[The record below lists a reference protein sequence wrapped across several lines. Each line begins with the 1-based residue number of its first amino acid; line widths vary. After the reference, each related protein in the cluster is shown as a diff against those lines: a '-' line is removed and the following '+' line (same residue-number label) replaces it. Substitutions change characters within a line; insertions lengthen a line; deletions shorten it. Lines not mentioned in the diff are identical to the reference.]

1 MAIQE
6 FGTAL
11 LKQYLTNKL
20 VDKGIKG
27 IEKYTGT
34 SSDEDKDKSGFVS
47 QQKTGGL
54 GSILGR
60 ALAFSLF
67 GPVLG
72 PLAFAGGKGILNLGK
87 QQGLGLN
94 PFGGDGPTG
103 PAGIVSGKVQTL
115 DGRIVD
121 SDSDEAR
128 ADLNA
133 RDQAFQ
139 ETGDYDVYSN
149 TVTTGPTQPDFDPN
163 KDYYTGSDE
172 EDRDNESNGDS
183 GGGGGGGGGSPGS
196 AGPGGSD
203 EMGSFRYGGR
213 ASYSG
218 GGLAS
223 LYR

>member
-34 SSDEDKDKSGFVS
+34 SSDDDDEGKGFTS
-47 QQKTGGL
+47 TQKTGGL
-54 GSILGR
+54 GSILGK

-87 QQGLGLN
+87 QQGLGFS

-103 PAGIVSGKVQTL
+103 PAGIVANKAVTL
-115 DGRIVD
+115 DGKIVD
-121 SDSDEAR
+121 VGSDDYYD
-128 ADLNA
+128 DLDA
-133 RDQAFQ
+133 RDKEFE

-149 TVTTGPTQPDFDPN
+149 TVTTGPTQPAFDPN
-163 KDYYTGSDE
+163 KDYYEGSDE
-172 EDRDNESNGDS
+172 QDRDDDS
-183 GGGGGGGGGSPGS
+183 GGGGGTSSSDQGETSSDSGFSDSGSYEDFGTMY
-196 AGPGGSD
+196 A
-203 EMGSFRYGGR
+203 R
-213 ASYSG
+213 

>member
-1 MAIQE
+1 MAVQE

-20 VDKGIKG
+20 VDKGVKS

-87 QQGLGLN
+87 QQGLGFS
-94 PFGGDGPTG
+94 PFGGDGPPG
-103 PAGIVSGKVQTL
+103 PAGIVSNKAVTL
-115 DGRIVD
+115 DGNIVD
-121 SDSDEAR
+121 VGSDDYYD
-128 ADLNA
+128 DLDA
-133 RDQAFQ
+133 RDKEFE

-149 TVTTGPTQPDFDPN
+149 TVTTGPTQPAFDPN
-163 KDYYTGSDE
+163 KDYYEGSDE
-172 EDRDNESNGDS
+172 QDRDDDS
-183 GGGGGGGGGSPGS
+183 GSGDGTSSSDQGETSADSGFSDSGSYEDFGTTY
-196 AGPGGSD
+196 A
-203 EMGSFRYGGR
+203 R
-213 ASYSG
+213 

>member
-1 MAIQE
+1 MIEQLAK
-6 FGTAL
+6 GL
-11 LKQYLTNKL
+11 LQNYITRKAT
-20 VDKGIKG
+20 DKGISL

-34 SSDEDKDKSGFVS
+34 SSDDDKDKSGLVS

-87 QQGLGLN
+87 QQGLGFS

-103 PAGIVSGKVQTL
+103 PAGIVANKAVTL
-115 DGRIVD
+115 DGNIVD
-121 SDSDEAR
+121 VGSDDYYD
-128 ADLNA
+128 DLDA
-133 RDQAFQ
+133 RDKEFE

-149 TVTTGPTQPDFDPN
+149 TVTTGPTQPAFDPN
-163 KDYYTGSDE
+163 KDYYEGSDE
-172 EDRDNESNGDS
+172 QDRDDDS
-183 GGGGGGGGGSPGS
+183 GSSSTTSSSDQGETSSDSGFSDSGSYEDFGTTY
-196 AGPGGSD
+196 A
-203 EMGSFRYGGR
+203 R
-213 ASYSG
+213 

>member
-1 MAIQE
+1 MIEQLAK
-6 FGTAL
+6 GL
-11 LKQYLTNKL
+11 LQNYITRKAT
-20 VDKGIKG
+20 DKGISL

-87 QQGLGLN
+87 QQGLGFS

-103 PAGIVSGKVQTL
+103 PAGIVANKAVTL
-115 DGRIVD
+115 DGKIVD
-121 SDSDEAR
+121 VGSDDYYD
-128 ADLNA
+128 DLDA
-133 RDQAFQ
+133 RDKEFE

-149 TVTTGPTQPDFDPN
+149 TVTTGPTQPAFDPN
-163 KDYYTGSDE
+163 KDYYEGSDE
-172 EDRDNESNGDS
+172 QDRDDDSGS
-183 GGGGGGGGGSPGS
+183 GGGTSSSDQGETSADSGFSDSGSYEDFGTTY
-196 AGPGGSD
+196 A
-203 EMGSFRYGGR
+203 R
-213 ASYSG
+213 

>member
-1 MAIQE
+1 MAVE
-6 FGTAL
+6 LGTAL
-11 LKQYLTNKL
+11 LKQYVTNKL
-20 VDKGIKG
+20 IDKGIAG

-34 SSDEDKDKSGFVS
+34 SSDEDKDTSGFVS

-87 QQGLGLN
+87 QQGLGFS
-94 PFGGDGPTG
+94 PFGGDGPSG
-103 PAGIVSGKVQTL
+103 PAGIVANKAVTL
-115 DGRIVD
+115 DGNIVD
-121 SDSDEAR
+121 VGSDDYYEDLDKRDEE
-128 ADLNA
+128 
-133 RDQAFQ
+133 FK

-149 TVTTGPTQPDFDPN
+149 TVTTGPTQPAFDPN
-163 KDYYTGSDE
+163 ADYYTGSDE
-172 EDRDNESNGDS
+172 EDRDNESSGSSTTSSSDQGETSSDS
-183 GGGGGGGGGSPGS
+183 GFSDSGSYEDFDTMY
-196 AGPGGSD
+196 A
-203 EMGSFRYGGR
+203 R
-213 ASYSG
+213 

>member
-1 MAIQE
+1 MAVE
-6 FGTAL
+6 LGTAL
-11 LKQYLTNKL
+11 LKQYVTNKL
-20 VDKGIKG
+20 IDKGIKG

-34 SSDEDKDKSGFVS
+34 SSDEDTSGFVS

-87 QQGLGLN
+87 QQGLGFN
-94 PFGGDGPTG
+94 PFGGDGPPG
-103 PAGIVSGKVQTL
+103 PAGIVANKAVTL
-115 DGRIVD
+115 DGNIVD
-121 SDSDEAR
+121 VGSDDYYD
-128 ADLNA
+128 DLDA
-133 RDQAFQ
+133 RDKEFE

-149 TVTTGPTQPDFDPN
+149 TVTTGPTQPAFDPN
-163 KDYYTGSDE
+163 KDYYEGSDE
-172 EDRDNESNGDS
+172 QDDDNESS
-183 GGGGGGGGGSPGS
+183 GGGGTSSSDQGETSSDSGFSDSGSYEDFGTTY
-196 AGPGGSD
+196 A
-203 EMGSFRYGGR
+203 R
-213 ASYSG
+213 

>member
-34 SSDEDKDKSGFVS
+34 SSDDDDKGKGFTS
-47 QQKTGGL
+47 TQKTGGL
-54 GSILGR
+54 GSILGK

-87 QQGLGLN
+87 QQGLGFS
-94 PFGGDGPTG
+94 PFGGDGSPG
-103 PAGIVSGKVQTL
+103 PAGIVANKAVTL
-115 DGRIVD
+115 DGNIVD
-121 SDSDEAR
+121 VGSDDYYEDLDKRDEE
-128 ADLNA
+128 
-133 RDQAFQ
+133 FE

-149 TVTTGPTQPDFDPN
+149 TVTTGPNYGPVTSGTVFDA
-163 KDYYTGSDE
+163 
-172 EDRDNESNGDS
+172 EDDGGGDDDS
-183 GGGGGGGGGSPGS
+183 GGGGGTSSSDQGETSSDSGFSDSGSYEDFGTMY
-196 AGPGGSD
+196 A
-203 EMGSFRYGGR
+203 R
-213 ASYSG
+213 